1 LRQLVLCYHAVSS
14 TWEHRLALPPKQL
27 LRQVRAVQR
36 FRRVHV
42 TFDDAFRSI
51 TSVLPDL
58 RRMEVP
64 VTVFVCSGF
73 ADLGGAP
80 LVVPELASDDPE
92 DLEGLRTLSWDELRA
107 LPSEGVTVGSH
118 TVTHPHLPRLSDQD
132 LARELEESKERIEA
146 ELGRPCPLFAYPY
159 GEHDER
165 VEDAASAAGY
175 ETAFS
180 LGSRRGDAFAAP
192 RVDLYRRDTV
202 LRTVARAALSG
213 AV

>member
-1 LRQLVLCYHAVSS
+1 LKQVVLCYHAVSP

-27 LRQVRAVQR
+27 LRQIRAVRR
-36 FRRVHV
+36 FRHVHV

-58 RRMEVP
+58 QRIGVP

-80 LVVPELASDDPE
+80 LLVPELETDDP
-92 DLEGLRTLSWDELRA
+92 DDVEGLRTMSWDELRA
-107 LPSEGVTVGSH
+107 LPGDGVTVGSH
-118 TVTHPHLPRLSDQD
+118 TVTHPHLPRLSD
-132 LARELEESKERIEA
+132 RELAKEVGESRERIEA
-146 ELGRPCPLFAYPY
+146 ELGRPCPLLAYPY

-165 VEDAASAAGY
+165 VQEAVRAAGY
-175 ETAFS
+175 ETAFG
-180 LGSRRGDAFAAP
+180 LGSRRSDEFATA

-202 LRTVARAALSG
+202 PRTVTRAFLSG
-213 AV
+213 TA